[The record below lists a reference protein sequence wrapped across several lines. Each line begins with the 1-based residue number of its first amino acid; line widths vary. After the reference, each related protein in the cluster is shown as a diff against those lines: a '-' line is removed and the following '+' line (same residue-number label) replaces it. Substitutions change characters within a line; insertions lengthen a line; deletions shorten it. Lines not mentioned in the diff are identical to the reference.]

1 MTLCIH
7 LSYANLLRQ
16 TGVQNMKNVT
26 EPTIVLNDY
35 ITKTNTKLSFV
46 TCIRKKFYSVS
57 TAISAAL
64 HILLKTFKCVFCT
77 SCSRPLLSLQ
87 DQSKR
92 SPNPV
97 DNKILISTFS
107 TSRQN
112 GVLSITSTTK
122 LNVFML
128 TTTKTFAGGL
138 TFTSTKLNYAK
149 IGRAVRSSL
158 AMRRDAKD
166 YRHVPIPTVG
176 KNNSFTR
183 LFIRLFLAKRVNV
196 ASRDLSVHSTTQLQI
211 NESCQK
217 RFKK

>member
-1 MTLCIH
+1 M
-7 LSYANLLRQ
+7 
-16 TGVQNMKNVT
+16 
-26 EPTIVLNDY
+26 
-35 ITKTNTKLSFV
+35 
-46 TCIRKKFYSVS
+46 
-57 TAISAAL
+57 
-64 HILLKTFKCVFCT
+64 
-77 SCSRPLLSLQ
+77 
-87 DQSKR
+87 
-92 SPNPV
+92 

-166 YRHVPIPTVG
+166 FRHVHIPTVG
-176 KNNSFTR
+176 KNNSFTH

-196 ASRDLSVHSTTQLQI
+196 ASKDLSVHSSTQFQI